1 MKFNDSIIINKPADQ
16 VFACWSDVERYPEW
30 AEPVIERRKL
40 TDGPVGAGS
49 RFHAVDQWPGRRI
62 AFEMEITEFVENE
75 SLSAR
80 WSEPLAGSWS
90 SRLVDTPDGTRF
102 DFETEM
108 QLPLLMRPMT
118 PFLKPWAKKQNRK
131 FMENL
136 KNQVENGP
144 Q

>member
-1 MKFNDSIIINKPADQ
+1 MKISDSITIDKPVDQ
-16 VFACWSDVERYPEW
+16 VFASWSDIERYPEW
-30 AEPVIERRKL
+30 VEAVIERRKL
-40 TDGPVGAGS
+40 TNGPVGVGS

-62 AFEMEITEFVENE
+62 AFEMEITAFVRNE
-75 SLSAR
+75 RLSAR

-90 SRLVDTPDGTRF
+90 SLLIDTSGGTRL
-102 DFETEM
+102 DFEMEM
-108 QLPLLMRPMT
+108 VLPLLMRPMT

-136 KNQVENGP
+136 KNRVENGS